1 VPSLEALHRAGHA
14 LPLVVT
20 QPDRPGHRRRL
31 TRPPVKEAA
40 ARLGLE
46 VIQPEKIRD
55 AGALERI
62 RAAAPELMVVVAY
75 GQIIP
80 RPLLDLPPRGVV
92 NVHASLLPRWRGAAP
107 VQHALLAGD
116 EVTGVTI
123 MRMDEQLDH
132 GPVLARR
139 ELEVGPGEDAAQLTQ
154 RLALAGAELLVDT
167 LEHLDEIEPVEQDHA
182 AATPAPR
189 LKREDGEL
197 DWSLPAAELVRR
209 LRAYAPWPGVTL
221 PWRGSR
227 VKVLRAHAEPG
238 SGEPGEVVGH
248 RGDRL
253 EVATGD
259 GVLVLTE
266 VQLPTRR
273 PMPGRALLARDA

>member
-1 VPSLEALHRAGHA
+1 MPSLEALQQAGHE
-14 LPLVVT
+14 LSLVVT
-20 QPDRPGHRRRL
+20 QPDRHGHRRRL
-31 TRPPVKEAA
+31 TPPPVKEAA
-40 ARLGLE
+40 AGLGLE
-46 VIQPEKIRD
+46 VIQPEAIRD
-55 AGALERI
+55 AAAVERI
-62 RAAAPELMVVVAY
+62 LEAAPELMVVVAY

-80 RPLLDLPPRGVV
+80 RRLLDLPPRGVV

-139 ELEVGPGEDAAQLTQ
+139 EVAVGRDEDAAQLTQ
-154 RLALAGAELLVDT
+154 RLALVGAELLVDT
-167 LEHLDEIEPVEQDHA
+167 LENLDGIEPVEQDHA

-189 LKREDGEL
+189 LKKEDGEL
-197 DWSLPAAELVRR
+197 DWSLPAAEIVRR
-209 LRAYAPWPGVTL
+209 LRAYTPWPGVTL
-221 PWRGSR
+221 PWRGNR

-238 SGEPGEVVGH
+238 PGTPGEVVGQ
-248 RGDRL
+248 REGRL